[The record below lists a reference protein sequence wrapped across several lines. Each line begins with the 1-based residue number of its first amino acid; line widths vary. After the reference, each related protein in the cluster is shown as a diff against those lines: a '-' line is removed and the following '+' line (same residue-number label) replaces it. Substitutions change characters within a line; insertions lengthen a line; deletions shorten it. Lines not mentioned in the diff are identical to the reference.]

1 MINVKPDIYAALSAS
16 CIGADVSDEYPKEW
30 KTFPKV
36 TFTEENNS
44 VAVWTDDQEKDTR
57 IVIRIDCWDNV
68 STSNVVA
75 QIDAAMSSLG
85 FLRTQCGD
93 VPVRE
98 DFKHKQMRYEA
109 LLATDDDHVF
119 HEQY

>member
-1 MINVKPDIYAALSAS
+1 
-16 CIGADVSDEYPKEW
+16 
-30 KTFPKV
+30 
-36 TFTEENNS
+36 
-44 VAVWTDDQEKDTR
+44 
-57 IVIRIDCWDNV
+57 
-68 STSNVVA
+68 
-75 QIDAAMSSLG
+75 MSSLG

-93 VPVRE
+93 VPVQE